1 MLTGVNYKA
10 VPKGTT
16 AWIDAKLGSMRKPYD
31 LTKRRLQDGS
41 SAVAL
46 FQAICKKLNYS
57 PEHYRSDAPPVPT
70 TRFKCKFC
78 GMDPP
83 DHWGGDCPDNPQNK
97 GVVTERSPQR
107 RQSTNRVLEF
117 ASFVPW
123 QFVLLGA
130 VALLLGFLMESDAA
144 QSDSIQLLTYG

>member
-1 MLTGVNYKA
+1 MT
-10 VPKGTT
+10 
-16 AWIDAKLGSMRKPYD
+16 
-31 LTKRRLQDGS
+31 RL
-41 SAVAL
+41 
-46 FQAICKKLNYS
+46 
-57 PEHYRSDAPPVPT
+57 
-70 TRFKCKFC
+70 KCKFC

-97 GVVTERSPQR
+97 DVVPERSPQR
-107 RQSTNRVLEF
+107 KQLTNQVLKF

-130 VALLLGFLMESDAA
+130 VALLLGLHVEGDAT